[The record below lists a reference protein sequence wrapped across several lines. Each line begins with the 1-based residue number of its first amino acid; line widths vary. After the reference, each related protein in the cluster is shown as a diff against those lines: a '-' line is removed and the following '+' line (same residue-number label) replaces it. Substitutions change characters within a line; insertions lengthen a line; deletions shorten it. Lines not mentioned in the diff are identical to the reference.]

1 MAVRGPLQPKPVAA
15 VVDKVIIKQQRQEL
29 TDKVFQA
36 ELQGLTAQTAIQVV
50 EVAEQV
56 VQAVRG
62 PHNSLV
68 MVVLDEVQQLQELG
82 DSTVVEV
89 VVAYTGQVQMQ
100 DLVAVDLVVVATV
113 TALQDLIQEHKMVNL
128 IQAVAAGLA
137 EIPVVQYRMEAAAEA
152 EL

>member
-1 MAVRGPLQPKPVAA
+1 
-15 VVDKVIIKQQRQEL
+15 
-29 TDKVFQA
+29 
-36 ELQGLTAQTAIQVV
+36 
-50 EVAEQV
+50 
-56 VQAVRG
+56 
-62 PHNSLV
+62 
-68 MVVLDEVQQLQELG
+68 LDEVQQLQELG